1 MGNGKEKKVSKLKYT
16 FDQLARV
23 RRMWGYDF
31 SPDGKRMALV
41 TDLDGQLNLW
51 HLPTTGGFPVQLT
64 FFKDQAVRNV
74 KWSPVSNQIAFGAD
88 DKGNELEQIHI
99 LDPDAG
105 GRPCCLTNP
114 MDPNSDNPKK
124 RYYLSAWS
132 PDGKFIYYTTDDRNP
147 SALDVGRLD
156 VSSKKLERLT
166 QEDSLFHALRPSP
179 DGHFLPIL
187 EFFANDHYTLHLLE
201 LSTGKRWELTPH
213 AGRVRFDFCA
223 WSPDSR
229 FLYALTD
236 EKSEFMHLI
245 KIDVKSGEK
254 DVFATPDWDIEG
266 AVTSKDGRWLAY
278 TINSGGFYAITLI
291 DLTTGKKCL
300 IGEDLKAL
308 HLECKF
314 TPDGRY
320 LAFKRSQAIR
330 SGDYYLFD
338 LENGNIQRI
347 TDSMPGGVRSEDL
360 ISPDLIEYQ
369 SFDRKIPAWFY
380 RPKGEGPFPSV
391 LSLHGGPESQE
402 VPYYYH
408 FYQYLLQAGI
418 AVLAPNIRGSTGYG
432 KAYMRL
438 IHRDWGGG
446 ELKDIE
452 AAVQFLR
459 ANPEIDK
466 ERIGIYGGS
475 FGGFAVLSAVTRLPD
490 FWCAAV
496 DFCGPSNLVTF
507 AESVPEFWKPT
518 MKEWLGDPNDPED
531 RKLLLE
537 RSPITYLN
545 QAKTSILIIQGAN
558 DPRVVKRESDQMV
571 EALRNKGVRVE
582 YMVFE
587 DEGHGFTKTEN
598 SIQAFKKAAD
608 FFFEHLLGEIPEF
621 M

>member
-1 MGNGKEKKVSKLKYT
+1 MRKVNEKKIPKMKYT
-16 FDQLARV
+16 FDQLASV

-51 HLPTTGGFPVQLT
+51 HLPIVGGFPVQLT
-64 FFKDQAVRNV
+64 FFKDQAVRTI
-74 KWSPVSNQIAFGAD
+74 KWSPVSNQIAFTAD
-88 DKGNELEQIHI
+88 EKGNELEQIYV
-99 LDPDAG
+99 LDLDGG
-105 GRPCCLTNP
+105 GRPRRFT
-114 MDPNSDNPKK
+114 DNPKK

-147 SALDVGRLD
+147 SALDVGRVE
-156 VSSKKLERLT
+156 VSSGKRERIT
-166 QEDSLFHALRPSP
+166 QEDTLFYAQRPSP
-179 DGHFLPIL
+179 DGHYLPIA

-201 LSTGKRWELTPH
+201 LSSGKRWELTPH
-213 AGRVRFDFCA
+213 VGKVRFDFRA

-236 EKSEFMHLI
+236 EESEFLHLI
-245 KIDVKSGEK
+245 KIDIKSGERK
-254 DVFATPDWDIEG
+254 VLSAPEWDVVEAAT
-266 AVTSKDGRWLAY
+266 SNDGRWLVY
-278 TINSGGFYAITLI
+278 IINSGGFQTIILH
-291 DLTTGKKCL
+291 DLNTGKKRL

-314 TPDGRY
+314 TPDGRF
-320 LAFKRSQAIR
+320 LAFKRNQAIR
-330 SGDYYLFD
+330 AGDYYLFD
-338 LENGNIQRI
+338 LEDGDIKRI
-347 TDSMPGGVRSEDL
+347 TDSMSGGVRSEDL
-360 ISPDLIEYQ
+360 IAPQLIEYQ

-380 RPKGEGPFPSV
+380 RPKGKGPFPCV
-391 LSLHGGPESQE
+391 LSMHGGPEYQE
-402 VPYYYH
+402 FPHYYH

-452 AAVQFLR
+452 AAAQFLR
-459 ANPEIDK
+459 NHPEIDK

-490 FWCAAV
+490 LWCAAA
-496 DFCGPSNLVTF
+496 DICGPSNLVTF
-507 AESVPEFWKPT
+507 AESVPEFWKP
-518 MKEWLGDPNDPED
+518 MIKEWVGDPKDPED
-531 RKLLLE
+531 RKFLLK
-537 RSPITYLN
+537 RSPITYID
-545 QAKTSILIIQGAN
+545 QAKTPVFIIQGAN

-571 EALRNKGVRVE
+571 DALRKKGVRVE

-587 DEGHGFTKTEN
+587 DEGHGLTKTEN
-598 SIQAFKKAAD
+598 AIRAWRKAAD
-608 FFFEHLLGEIPEF
+608 FFFEHLLKQIPEV